1 MILRTSSKLEI
12 SHHYLIKYFYKIGM
26 CMITIYNDLYCKK
39 LLFLL
44 YKQKHPE
51 QYHKLKQ
58 ETFFVTYGKVKL
70 KLRKMNEKM

>member
-12 SHHYLIKYFYKIGM
+12 SHHYGIKYFYKIGM

-44 YKQKHPE
+44 HKQKHPE

-58 ETFFVTYGKVKL
+58 ETFFKH
-70 KLRKMNEKM
+70 MEK